1 VCQFAFITSELPQLV
16 VKSASKKN
24 ISKIRSE
31 DGCGNATGMFYS
43 LLLLDLPLVRNRITR
58 KIEWALAN

>member
-1 VCQFAFITSELPQLV
+1 VL
-16 VKSASKKN
+16 KSDSKKN

-31 DGCGNATGMFYS
+31 GGCGNATGMFYS
-43 LLLLDLPLVRNRITR
+43 LLLLDLPLVRNRITT